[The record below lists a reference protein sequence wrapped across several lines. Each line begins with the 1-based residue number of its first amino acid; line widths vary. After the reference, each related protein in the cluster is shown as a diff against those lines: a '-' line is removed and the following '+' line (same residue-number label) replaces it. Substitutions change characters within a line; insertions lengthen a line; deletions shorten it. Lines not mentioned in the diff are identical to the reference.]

1 MPSHKRPG
9 VTKANAT
16 PYRSSSCLIGTHR
29 QCAHS
34 SPAVAPVGVPVVYEA
49 CDCPCHP
56 AVAPIAPGEVTQ

>member
-1 MPSHKRPG
+1 MPTHKRPG
-9 VTKANAT
+9 VTNAKTT

-34 SPAVAPVGVPVVYEA
+34 SPAVAPVGIPVVYEA

-56 AVAPIAPGEVTQ
+56 STSGEAPQ

>member
-1 MPSHKRPG
+1 MPTHRSPV
-9 VTKANAT
+9 VTHAKAK

-34 SPAVAPVGVPVVYEA
+34 SPAVAPIDIPVVYEA

-56 AVAPIAPGEVTQ
+56 STSGEVPQ